1 MAVSAAIMESRQG
14 YPDTTLIE
22 GVFLQDKGCID
33 GASQF
38 DTTNSRSIVALGLL
52 EGREQCVEFDPD
64 HSVAMV
70 YRNKVCR
77 NGRAEYEE
85 FQEHSPLPWIPKC
98 MVVLL
103 DATSRADLRDKLL
116 EGGRSLVS
124 PLRVTINYTTTL
136 SEDPDMEL
144 ASVNCVLGRELKTL
158 YDYDRVGQEKTD
170 ELIRLKAEAA
180 TARNQFETF
189 NKIYLGLSVYRPP
202 TSPPPPALP
211 PVGSNSPPAAPV
223 QVSLG
228 VRNEQLRDRF
238 EALDVQVEVLA
249 ADIGLCT
256 PSKDT
261 ICGRS
266 SFSAPN
272 PWISASGLPC
282 AGNATREAIEGF
294 YCGYWGSQVNPD
306 AAESEVAAE
315 LLSEDGAPYCF
326 NTEGKVLKCT
336 INADRTNRAGI
347 HELAVRIA
355 NSLFKQYT
363 LYSTVLTFC
372 FCVFACV
379 LLTGMGTH

>member
-1 MAVSAAIMESRQG
+1 
-14 YPDTTLIE
+14 
-22 GVFLQDKGCID
+22 
-33 GASQF
+33 
-38 DTTNSRSIVALGLL
+38 
-52 EGREQCVEFDPD
+52 
-64 HSVAMV
+64 
-70 YRNKVCR
+70 
-77 NGRAEYEE
+77 
-85 FQEHSPLPWIPKC
+85 

-202 TSPPPPALP
+202 TSSPPPALP